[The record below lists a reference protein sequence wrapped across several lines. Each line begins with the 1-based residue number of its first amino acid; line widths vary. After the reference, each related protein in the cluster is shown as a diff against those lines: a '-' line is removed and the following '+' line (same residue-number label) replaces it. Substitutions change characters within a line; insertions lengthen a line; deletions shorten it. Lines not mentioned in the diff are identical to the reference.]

1 MKTCIAHYP
10 KKTDSPL
17 KKKKKEMVPLQGITL
32 IQGS

>member
-10 KKTDSPL
+10 KKTDLPL
-17 KKKKKEMVPLQGITL
+17 KKKKEMVPLQGITL